1 MTDVG
6 ERREQ
11 IEQRPGDNHVVID
24 ADEAVD
30 DELAEPDAWSFSTP
44 NKRTQWHGPHG
55 HAG

>member
-30 DELAEPDAWSFSTP
+30 DQLAEPDAWSISTP
-44 NKRTQWHGPHG
+44 NKRTHGMAG